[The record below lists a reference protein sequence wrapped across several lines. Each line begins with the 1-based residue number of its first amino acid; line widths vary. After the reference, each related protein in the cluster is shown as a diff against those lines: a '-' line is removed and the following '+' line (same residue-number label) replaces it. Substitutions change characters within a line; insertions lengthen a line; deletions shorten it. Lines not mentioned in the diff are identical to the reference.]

1 MQSIV
6 PNYLSSS
13 GLRPSPIALHQA
25 PVYALSEGLTN
36 EQIFTGGGDRV
47 VAQWDIQTRTQ
58 QPFAVRTDA
67 PVYSVLCCKLNSTLF
82 IGCSNGK
89 LHAID
94 MQSRQEVQAWS
105 LDTNGVFDLK
115 LDEGRNRLLVSGGNG
130 ILTVIDVKEMK
141 ALRSIPLSDG
151 KLRRIALHQSGKLLA
166 VADNS
171 GPIHVLDADS
181 YQTIETIHSRADGT
195 TSVAWHPSK
204 PVLVS
209 GGKDAFIRCHSI
221 GDEFRQILSFAAHQ
235 STIYDIVYH
244 DYASC
249 FVSCS
254 RDKTIKWWDP
264 LTFDPLHRVGHAE
277 GGHKHSVNRL
287 LTAGSH
293 LISASDDRQVLVFGV

>member
-1 MQSIV
+1 MQT
-6 PNYLSSS
+6 
-13 GLRPSPIALHQA
+13 GL
-25 PVYALSEGLTN
+25 
-36 EQIFTGGGDRV
+36 
-47 VAQWDIQTRTQ
+47 Q

-67 PVYSVLCCKLNSTLF
+67 PIYSLLCCKSNSTLF

-94 MQSRQEVQAWS
+94 MQSKQEVQAWS

-115 LDEGRNRLLVSGGNG
+115 WDERNNRLLVAGGNG

-151 KLRRIALHQSGKLLA
+151 KLRRIAAQQSGQLLA

-171 GPIHVLDADS
+171 GPIHVLDSDT
-181 YQTIETIHSRADGT
+181 YQTIETIHSHADGT
-195 TSVAWHPSK
+195 TAVAWHPSK

-209 GGKDAFIRCHSI
+209 GGKDAYIRCYSLAD
-221 GDEFRQILSFAAHQ
+221 GFKQVFSFAAHQ

-293 LISASDDRQVLVFGV
+293 LITASDDRSVLVFGA

>member
-1 MQSIV
+1 LNINKAPSV
-6 PNYLSSS
+6 SFAP
-13 GLRPSPIALHQA
+13 RPSPFALHQA
-25 PVYALSEGLTN
+25 PVYALSEGIHS
-36 EQIFTGGGDRV
+36 EQIFTGGGDRI
-47 VAQWDIQTRTQ
+47 VALWDLESGNQL
-58 QPFAVRTDA
+58 PFSVRTDA
-67 PVYSVLCCKLNSTLF
+67 PIYSLF
-82 IGCSNGK
+82 FYVPTQMLFVGCSNGK

-94 MQSRQEVQAWS
+94 LLSKQEKQAWS
-105 LDTNGVFDLK
+105 LDAKGVFDLK
-115 LDEGRNRLLVSGGNG
+115 WDISQNRLLVAGGSG
-130 ILTVIDVKEMK
+130 ILTVLDLSELKVV
-141 ALRSIPLSDG
+141 RSVPLSDG
-151 KLRRIALHQSGKLLA
+151 KLRRVAIHKAGHLLA

-171 GPIHVLDADS
+171 GPVHVLDADTF
-181 YQTIETIHSRADGT
+181 QTIETIHSHTDGA
-195 TSVAWHPSK
+195 SAVAWHPSK

-244 DYASC
+244 DNVSC

-254 RDKTIKWWDP
+254 RDKTVKWWDP

-293 LISASDDRQVLVFGV
+293 LITAGDDRQVLVFGA

>member
-1 MQSIV
+1 LGSQ
-6 PNYLSSS
+6 L
-13 GLRPSPIALHQA
+13 
-25 PVYALSEGLTN
+25 
-36 EQIFTGGGDRV
+36 
-47 VAQWDIQTRTQ
+47 
-58 QPFAVRTDA
+58 PFSVRTDA
-67 PVYSVLCCKLNSTLF
+67 PIYSLF
-82 IGCSNGK
+82 FYVPTQMLFVGCSNGK

-94 MQSRQEVQAWS
+94 IKSKQETHAWI
-105 LDTNGVFDLK
+105 LDDKGVFDLK
-115 LDEGRNRLLVSGGNG
+115 WDERSNRLLVAGGNG
-130 ILTVIDVKEMK
+130 ILTVIDVNEMK

-151 KLRRIALHQSGKLLA
+151 KLRRIALQQSGQLLA

-171 GPIHVLDADS
+171 GPIHVLDSDS
-181 YQTIETIHSRADGT
+181 YQTIETIHSHADGAT
-195 TSVAWHPSK
+195 AVAWHPSK

-221 GDEFRQILSFAAHQ
+221 GDDFRQILSFAAHQ

-244 DYASC
+244 DYAGC

-264 LTFDPLHRVGHAE
+264 LTFDPLRRVGHAE

-293 LISASDDRQVLVFGV
+293 LISASDDRHVLVFGA